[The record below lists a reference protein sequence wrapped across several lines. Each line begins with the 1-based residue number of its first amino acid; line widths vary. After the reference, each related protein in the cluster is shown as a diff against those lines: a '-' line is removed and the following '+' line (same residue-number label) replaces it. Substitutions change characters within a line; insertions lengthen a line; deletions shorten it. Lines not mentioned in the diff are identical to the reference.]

1 MISPHNFG
9 SNLPAQFSKM
19 ICRFGGQISPWLPV
33 GEQSPSRK
41 AKVQPLSEFA
51 GKAVLCRKA
60 NKPLTTMAQ
69 RARVE
74 GKTDES
80 IDNKSPRP
88 QRRATIQIHHTYQ
101 YLS

>member
-1 MISPHNFG
+1 
-9 SNLPAQFSKM
+9 M

-60 NKPLTTMAQ
+60 NKPSVFTTIDPPDSQ
-69 RARVE
+69 GSEV
-74 GKTDES
+74 TT
-80 IDNKSPRP
+80 IDNNGLIIGDYVGMDGASHGFIGTP
-88 QRRATIQIHHTYQ
+88 TH
-101 YLS
+101 